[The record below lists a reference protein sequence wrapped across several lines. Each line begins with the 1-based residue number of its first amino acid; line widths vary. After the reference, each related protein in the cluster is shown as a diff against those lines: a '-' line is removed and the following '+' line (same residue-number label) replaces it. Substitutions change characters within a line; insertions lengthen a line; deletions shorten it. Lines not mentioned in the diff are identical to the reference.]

1 MELFTSTLEAQGV
14 EDQRT
19 SERTNCYCCS
29 HDVEDNS
36 ALTTFNTESIKV
48 APSQLCDVTGLAALT
63 SRGFTWSDF
72 TASSKIHTLHFT
84 GVDGTSMVSTGSWG
98 SPSVDSFTG
107 DLDAHGVAGLNLF
120 NAIPADGN
128 ALDRVGDADSFI
140 KDFNLW
146 MDEEQITD
154 ANNEYSPS
162 ARHQVSSD
170 RASSEGLNNKCEND
184 DRRYSGREPG
194 AAGTVENHITHS
206 AIFSQQ
212 PGLEGSEK

>member
-1 MELFTSTLEAQGV
+1 MELFTRTLEAQGV
-14 EDQRT
+14 EDQRR

-29 HDVEDNS
+29 HDVEDNR
-36 ALTTFNTESIKV
+36 ALATFNSEGFKV
-48 APSQLCDVTGLAALT
+48 APSHSRDVTGLTALA
-63 SRGFTWSDF
+63 SRRFTWSDL
-72 TASSKIHTLHFT
+72 TTSSKIHTLHFT
-84 GVDGTSMVSTGSWG
+84 GVDGTSVVAAGSWC

-107 DLDAHGVAGLNLF
+107 DLDAHGVAGLNLI

-128 ALDRVGDADSFI
+128 ALDGVGDADSFI

-146 MDEEQITD
+146 MDEEHVRSAD
-154 ANNEYSPS
+154 NEYSPS

>member
-1 MELFTSTLEAQGV
+1 MRLITSILEVQGV

-29 HDVEDNS
+29 QDVEDNR
-36 ALTTFNTESIKV
+36 ALATFNSEGFRV
-48 APSQLCDVTGLAALT
+48 APSHSRDVTGLTALT
-63 SRGFTWSDF
+63 SRGFTWSDL
-72 TASSKIHTLHFT
+72 TADSEIHTLHFT
-84 GVDGTSMVSTGSWG
+84 RVDGASMVAAGSWS

-107 DLDAHGVAGLNLF
+107 DLDTHGVAGLNLF
-120 NAIPADGN
+120 NAIPTDRN
-128 ALDRVGDADSFI
+128 TLDRVGDADSFI

-146 MDEEQITD
+146 MDEEQIRDTD
-154 ANNEYSPS
+154 NEYSPS
-162 ARHQVSSD
+162 ARHQVSFD
-170 RASSEGLNNKCEND
+170 RASSKGLNNKSEGD
-184 DRRYSGREPG
+184 DRRNSSREPG